1 MSNYKNIVFN
11 FSLVKTILLSS
22 YKNFALIFSLIKA
35 VFSYFLVLVYLEWFV
50 VNIVQKTNK
59 SSKTSIGAIIKNT
72 EMLRLVPDHLK
83 TKKDV

>member
-1 MSNYKNIVFN
+1 MSNYKDIVFN

-22 YKNFALIFSLIKA
+22 YKNFVLIFSLIKA

-50 VNIVQKTNK
+50 ANIVQKTNK
-59 SSKTSIGAIIKNT
+59 SKTSIGAIIKDT

>member
-1 MSNYKNIVFN
+1 MSNYKDIVFN
-11 FSLVKTILLSS
+11 FCLVKTILLSS
-22 YKNFALIFSLIKA
+22 YKNFVLIFSLIKA

-50 VNIVQKTNK
+50 ANIVQKTNK
-59 SSKTSIGAIIKNT
+59 SKTSIGAIIKNT